1 VGKCNVFNVAYGT
14 IPMLDLTGTILD
26 SRCNVHHE
34 KMFTIIVAMSWEHD
48 LVKNNVKNFR
58 SMLGTEWSHYFL
70 LFIPTNKTAA
80 ETICD
85 YAFAAD
91 AILLRC
97 VEACGI
103 VDVVASRRANSI
115 IKWFT
120 TIGVNHSP
128 YKTSDHIID
137 RHYYTQQNVDQFL
150 MTEALKSANESAGNT
165 FYEYPS
171 SQLMDIGSRYVTRS
185 SSSVLV
191 DQLTTGFI
199 SCFEKPKLKF
209 QVYFEPFDMEVWMSI
224 TLCCTIITGVIHI
237 YNRIFHLSTSF
248 SPIFFFMSTLV
259 EEPYSVPSAIWNSR
273 VFKIITLAWVLTAI
287 VFTNLYIGLVISD
300 VTAPVRGEIFN
311 TFDKVLA
318 ITDKTIPS
326 PKMLFQ
332 LVEFWKWNYTTTVKM
347 NSTIHEALNKGC
359 EDIYVASKD
368 TLYGYDSKDYETYH
382 AQFRTSESFALLH
395 KPLEKCEEYG
405 VSNEIRKRF
414 LSLPWMYD
422 VFHRLTDGIFS
433 SLHFHMDLR
442 YLRCLYAL
450 VSPKHRLYPKNPNI
464 PPTKLEKIPSF
475 LSAAIEKELVAC
487 ERSIFIG
494 ERKALNNELS
504 YLKTNYPRKHFYI
517 SNDTLESSW
526 STPIIWNF
534 MKPGNSKVPRY
545 FKQLLEAGGR
555 DVLLRLR
562 KHTYY
567 LKRRI
572 GTQFVQDEM
581 LKEVIMG
588 MSGSIQTIFIILI
601 VSLSIATMVFLLEL
615 LHKSKVIFTMFATLI
630 QHCIKSLKAM
640 QICTIKIMTVLLKT
654 RPRMKR
660 SNHFKSTLVN
670 QAIGTKFQNLKIV
683 SSTGSRYVNLSIR

>member
-1 VGKCNVFNVAYGT
+1 VGKCSVFNVAHGR
-14 IPMLDLTGTILD
+14 IPILDFRGTILY
-26 SRCNVHHE
+26 SRCYAHHE
-34 KMFTIIVAMSWEHD
+34 KVYTIIVAMSWEQD
-48 LVKNNVKNFR
+48 LVKKNVKHFR
-58 SMLGTEWSHYFL
+58 SILGAEWSHYFL
-70 LFIPTNKTAA
+70 LFISTNKTAA

-91 AILLRC
+91 AILLSC
-97 VEACGI
+97 VEACDI
-103 VDVVASRRANSI
+103 VDVVASRRVNYI
-115 IKWFT
+115 IEWFT
-120 TIGVNHSP
+120 RIGVNHSP

-137 RHYYTQQNVDQFL
+137 RQYFTQQHVDQFL

-165 FYEYPS
+165 FNTGSPQMYIVSWYE
-171 SQLMDIGSRYVTRS
+171 TTS

-209 QVYFEPFDMEVWMSI
+209 QMYFKPFDIEVWMFI
-224 TLCCTIITGVIHI
+224 TLSCSIITGVIHI

-273 VFKIITLAWVLTAI
+273 VFKIITLAWIVTAI
-287 VFTNLYIGLVISD
+287 MFTNLYNGLVISD

-318 ITDKTIPS
+318 INDKTIPS
-326 PKMLFQ
+326 PTMFSQ
-332 LVEFWKWNYTTTVKM
+332 LAGFWEFNYTRTFVL
-347 NSTIHEALNKGC
+347 NNTIRQALNQGC
-359 EDIYVASKD
+359 EGIYVASKD
-368 TLYGYDSKDYETYH
+368 TLYQYDSSGYETHH
-382 AQFRTSESFALLH
+382 AQFRTSESFVILH
-395 KPLEKCEEYG
+395 KPMEKCEEYD

-414 LSLPWMYD
+414 LSLPSMHALFD
-422 VFHRLTDGIFS
+422 RLFDGIFQS
-433 SLHFHMDLR
+433 NHFHRDVR

-450 VSPKHRLYPKNPNI
+450 FSPKHRLYPKNPNI
-464 PPTKLEKIPSF
+464 PPTKLEKIPSYF
-475 LSAAIEKELVAC
+475 SAAIEKELVAC

-494 ERKALNNELS
+494 ERKALNTELS

-534 MKPGNSKVPRY
+534 MKTGKSKVPRY

-572 GTQFVQDEM
+572 GTQFVQEEM
-581 LKEVIMG
+581 LKEVVIG

-601 VSLSIATMVFLLEL
+601 ASLSIATMVFLLEL
-615 LHKSKVIFTMFATLI
+615 LHKRKVIFPMFATLI
-630 QHCIKSLKAM
+630 QHCIKWLKAM
-640 QICTIKIMTVLLKT
+640 QIYTIKIMTFLYKT
-654 RPRMKR
+654 RSKMKR
-660 SNHFKSTLVN
+660 SNHFKRILVN
-670 QAIGTKFQNLKIV
+670 QAVGTKFKHLKIV
-683 SSTGSRYVNLSIR
+683 SSTGSK